1 VSEAGAVLA
10 ASGALAHAAAWS
22 DEEIVERVLGGERAL
37 FELLMRRHN
46 QRIYRAARAI
56 LRDEA
61 DVDDLLQDAW
71 LAAYRHLA
79 GFERRARFSTWLTRI
94 TVNLA
99 LDRRRR
105 LASTAAARRAALG
118 PAAAL
123 VGAPAGDPEQ
133 ERRAFELAQRLERAV
148 DALPEPHRLVYL
160 LRQVQGLDT
169 REVAE
174 CLRIPEATVKT
185 RLHRARALLR
195 AALGDDPDPAAG
207 SAFPFGGARC
217 DRLVAATLRRIG

>member
-10 ASGALAHAAAWS
+10 ASAVWS

-61 DVDDLLQDAW
+61 EVDDLLQDAW

-94 TVNLA
+94 AVNLA

-105 LASTAAARRAALG
+105 RASTAAARRAALA

-123 VGAPAGDPEQ
+123 VAAPAGDPEQ
-133 ERRAFELAQRLERAV
+133 ERRAFELVQRLERAV

-160 LRQVQGLDT
+160 LREVQGLDT
-169 REVAE
+169 REAAE

-207 SAFPFGGARC
+207 GAFPFGGARC